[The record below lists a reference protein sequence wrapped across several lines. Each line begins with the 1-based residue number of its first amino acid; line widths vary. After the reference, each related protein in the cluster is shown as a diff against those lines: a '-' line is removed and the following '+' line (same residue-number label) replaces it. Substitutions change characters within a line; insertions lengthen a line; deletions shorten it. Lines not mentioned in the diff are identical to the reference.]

1 MASPSHKMSEEN
13 LEKKMLNVTNT
24 QDSIQSL
31 SLWLIHHKSHHKR
44 VAEVWLK
51 TVKKG
56 KQWNWKWYVFC
67 ATFRRLETHAVRF
80 KDLGKCSLSACIY
93 SIKWLK
99 LRAMY
104 IKVLT
109 VSWLFETA
117 RYFMYMLQISWKY
130 LSFSRPFQ

>member
-56 KQWNWKWYVFC
+56 RQ
-67 ATFRRLETHAVRF
+67 
-80 KDLGKCSLSACIY
+80 
-93 SIKWLK
+93 
-99 LRAMY
+99 
-104 IKVLT
+104 
-109 VSWLFETA
+109 
-117 RYFMYMLQISWKY
+117 
-130 LSFSRPFQ
+130 

>member
-44 VAEVWLK
+44 VAEMWLK

-56 KQWNWKWYVFC
+56 KQ
-67 ATFRRLETHAVRF
+67 
-80 KDLGKCSLSACIY
+80 
-93 SIKWLK
+93 
-99 LRAMY
+99 
-104 IKVLT
+104 
-109 VSWLFETA
+109 
-117 RYFMYMLQISWKY
+117 
-130 LSFSRPFQ
+130 

>member
-31 SLWLIHHKSHHKR
+31 SLWLIHHKSHNKR

-56 KQWNWKWYVFC
+56 KQ
-67 ATFRRLETHAVRF
+67 
-80 KDLGKCSLSACIY
+80 
-93 SIKWLK
+93 
-99 LRAMY
+99 
-104 IKVLT
+104 
-109 VSWLFETA
+109 
-117 RYFMYMLQISWKY
+117 
-130 LSFSRPFQ
+130 